1 MSVRGGIFVVAM
13 ASLWIAAPALAAPQQ
28 PATPLEQYQAL
39 VKDYQ
44 ASTQGGTKSEE
55 QRQKDRD
62 RLQQLPARF
71 LALAE
76 QVPGDPIAVD
86 ALTMVLW
93 VEGNTSHPAGG
104 SDSAGGRALAILQRD
119 HVLSDRL
126 AAGCLRLSSCIRKE
140 CEPFLRAVLARNP
153 HREVQAACCVS
164 LAWFLDGHRRL
175 AAQPELQKRHA
186 ELLDREYLAALQ
198 KQDPA
203 GLGREIEGLLER
215 VIAQYGDV
223 ELPDYG
229 NAGARAKSAL
239 HELRHLSVG
248 NEAPDIEGE
257 DQHGVRFK
265 LSDYRGK
272 VVLLDFWQQH

>member
-1 MSVRGGIFVVAM
+1 MSARGGVFVVAI
-13 ASLWIAAPALAAPQQ
+13 ASLWIAVPTLAAPQQ
-28 PATPLEQYQAL
+28 PSATPLEQYQAL

-44 ASTQGGTKSEE
+44 TSTQGGTKSDE
-55 QRQKDRD
+55 QRQQDRD
-62 RLQQLPARF
+62 RLEQLPQRF

-76 QVPGDPIAVD
+76 QFPGDPIAVD
-86 ALTMVLW
+86 ALTQVLW

-104 SDSAGGRALAILQRD
+104 SDSPGGRAVAILQRD

-140 CEPFLRAVLARNP
+140 CEPFLRAVLASNP

-175 AAQPELQKRHA
+175 AA
-186 ELLDREYLAALQ
+186 LQ

-203 GLGREIEGLLER
+203 ELSKEIEGLFER

-223 ELPDYG
+223 ELPNYG
-229 NAGARAKSAL
+229 TAGARAKSAL
-239 HELRHLSVG
+239 YELRHLSVG
-248 NEAPDIEGE
+248 NDAPDIEGE